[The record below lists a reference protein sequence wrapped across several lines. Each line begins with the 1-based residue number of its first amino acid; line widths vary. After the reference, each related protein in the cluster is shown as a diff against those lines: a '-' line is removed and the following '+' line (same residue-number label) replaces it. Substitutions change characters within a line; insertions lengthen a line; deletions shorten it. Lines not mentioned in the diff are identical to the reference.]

1 MLLLFIILVLVLSIP
16 AVQTSLGKYATKKL
30 NADFGTNINIKKLG
44 LQFNGDIELK
54 NIYIE
59 DHKRDTLINI
69 VELNTSILSFK
80 KLYDN
85 KLTFGDIDII
95 GLTFNLKTYKN
106 ETDTNLDI
114 FVAKFDAKK
123 AEKADKKVSPLLLSS
138 SDLSIYDSE
147 FRLTD
152 ENRDIQQV
160 FVFKDLNINASDFLI
175 LGPDV
180 SARIN
185 KFSFKDTR
193 GVEVKNLTTNFKYT
207 LQDMTFDFL
216 QIKTENSILKG
227 DLKFEYNREDLKYF
241 ADSVKVYATFID
253 SKIALDELNRF
264 YSEFGKN
271 QNATLNV
278 TLFGTLNNL
287 TASNLILNTSRE
299 TIIDGHIHFK
309 NMFNKEKDNFVM
321 DANFNRLSSTYKDL
335 KALLPNVL
343 GKSLPSFLDAFGKF
357 TISGKTVVTSK
368 IVKADIDIDTKLGY
382 IISNLEMNNIDEINN
397 ASYKGNIVLDD
408 FYLGI
413 LMNDPKVGKVSVN
426 LDVEGKGFTKQHLN
440 TFVTG
445 DVYNLEYN
453 NYSYNDIVVSG
464 NIQDMIFNG
473 DLVVNDKNLDLQFNG
488 LVNFSKDINNYDFT
502 ADVKYAN
509 LNAINFVSKDS
520 ISIFKGQV
528 KMNMKGT
535 NLDNA
540 QGNVSFNNTLYKN
553 QNDEYYFKDF
563 SISSH
568 FEADIRYININ
579 SPDIIEGSL
588 NGKFKFKEVTKLLE
602 NSLGNIYTNYIPHE
616 LTSDQFINFNFK
628 IYNKIA
634 DVFYPDLKLGSNTFI
649 KGRVE
654 SNAKNFNLTFK
665 SPQIQLENYF
675 AENIQLKIDNK
686 NPLFNTYI
694 EVDSINTK
702 YYNTSK
708 FSLINVTLKD
718 TLFIKTEFKGG
729 KSNKDN
735 FDLNLYYTI
744 NEDNKSVFGF
754 KKSKIEFKSNLW
766 YVNEEKNHSNKIE
779 FDRYF
784 QNVKI
789 DDLRLSHFKEE
800 IELSGIIRD
809 SSYKNINL
817 NFKDVELAKITPRID
832 SLALAG
838 NVNGKLN
845 VQQQNDIYLPESNI
859 TIDDFKVNNF
869 NLGSFK
875 ANIIGNES
883 LTNYNVNIT
892 LKEDENESLSVIGNI
907 DVSEKNSTLDL
918 DINFNKFILNPLNP
932 FGQGAITNIR
942 GEIVGNARVTGRLQ
956 RPQINGQLSL
966 DKGGLSIPYLN
977 IDYAF
982 DDNTTI
988 NLKQQSFIF
997 TNAGLTDTEYF
1008 SKSFLSGNINHVN
1021 FSKWSLGLSIDTN
1034 RLLVLNTSDS
1044 EDVLYF
1050 GTAFVSGNINVTG
1063 PTDQL
1068 VIKADVTTQEGTVF
1082 KIPLNN
1088 SETFGDHSY
1097 IHFLSPEEKEA
1108 RLKGEVIVLERIK
1121 GLELDFD
1128 LSVNDNAE
1136 IEIVIDKD
1144 TGSSIKGNGN
1154 GVVLAQINT
1163 NGKFNMYGDFI
1174 VDEGI
1179 YNFVYGGLIQ
1189 KEFKVEQG
1197 GTLVW
1202 EGDPLKAQINIK
1214 AVYDGIEANPSIL
1227 LDNPINRSIPVA
1239 VEIHLTGSLEKPDP
1253 IFNLSFPN
1261 VNTTLNSE
1269 LNYRLD
1275 DNESRQFQALSLLAT
1290 GSFTNQLRIDQQAIY
1305 GNLAERATAI
1315 LNSFFSDS
1323 DGKLNVG
1330 LDLQLAQNTI
1340 DYETD
1345 SRVGVTLSTKLNNRI
1360 LINGKVG
1367 VPIGG
1372 VSETVVAGD
1381 FEIEVLLNEDGNF
1394 SMKFFNREN
1403 DIRNFGEEIGYTQG
1417 IGLSYNVEFDNFK
1430 ELLGK
1435 IFKGNKK
1442 PKAEMAKIEEDK
1454 EASLPEHHSFKKKDT
1469 KRQ

>member
-1 MLLLFIILVLVLSIP
+1 MLILSIP
-16 AVQTSLGKYATKKL
+16 AVQTSLGKYATEKL
-30 NADFGTNINIKKLG
+30 NEDFGTNINIEKVG
-44 LQFNGDIELK
+44 LQLNGDVELK
-54 NIYIE
+54 NILIE
-59 DHKRDTLINI
+59 DYKQDTLISI

-95 GLTFNLKTYKN
+95 GLTFNLKTYEG
-106 ETDTNLDI
+106 ETETNLDI
-114 FVAKFDAKK
+114 FVAKFDKEKPKK
-123 AEKADKKVSPLLLSS
+123 AEKKVNTFLLSS
-138 SDLSIYDSE
+138 SDLSIYNSE
-147 FRLTD
+147 FKLTD
-152 ENRDIQQV
+152 ENRDMQQV
-160 FVFKDLNINASDFLI
+160 FVFKDLNINATDFLI

-185 KFSFKDTR
+185 KFSFNDTR

-207 LQDMTFDFL
+207 LQDMTFNFL

-227 DLKFEYNREDLKYF
+227 DLKFEYDRKDLQYF
-241 ADSVKVYATFID
+241 ADSVKVNATFID

-264 YSEFGKN
+264 YNEFGKK
-271 QNATLNV
+271 QSATFNV
-278 TLFGTLNNL
+278 VLFGTLNNL

-299 TIIDGHIHFK
+299 TLIDGTINFK

-343 GKSLPSFLDAFGKF
+343 GKSLPSSLDAFGKF
-357 TISGKTVVTSK
+357 TINGKTVVTSK
-368 IVKADIDIDTKLGY
+368 TVKADIDIDTKLGY
-382 IISNLEMNNIDEINN
+382 IITNLEMNNIDEIDN
-397 ASYKGNIVLDD
+397 ASYKGNIALDN
-408 FYLGI
+408 FNLGI
-413 LMNDPKVGKVSVN
+413 LMNNPKVGKISVN
-426 LDVEGKGFTKQHLN
+426 LDVVGKGFTKQLLN
-440 TFVTG
+440 TFVEG
-445 DVYNLEYN
+445 DIYNLEYN
-453 NYSYNDIVVSG
+453 NYSYDDIMVSG

-473 DLVVNDKNLDLQFNG
+473 NLVANDKNLDLQFNG
-488 LVNFSKDINNYDFT
+488 LVDFSKDINNYDF
-502 ADVKYAN
+502 AANVKYAN

-520 ISIFKGQV
+520 ISVFKGLV

-535 NLDNA
+535 NFDNA

-568 FEADIRYININ
+568 FEEDIRHIDIN

-588 NGKFKFKEVTKLLE
+588 NGKFKFKEVVKLLE
-602 NSLGNIYTNYIPHE
+602 NSLGNIYTNYVPHE
-616 LTSDQFINFNFK
+616 LASDQFINFNFK

-634 DVFYPDLKLGSNTFI
+634 DVFYPDLNLGSNTFI

-665 SPQIQLENYF
+665 SPQIRLENYF
-675 AENIQLKIDNK
+675 ADNIQLKIDNK
-686 NPLFNTYI
+686 NPLFNTYV

-702 YYNTSK
+702 YYNASK

-744 NEDNKSVFGF
+744 NEDNKSIFGF
-754 KKSKIEFKSNLW
+754 KKSKIEFKNNLW
-766 YVNEEKNHSNKIE
+766 YVNEAKNHSNKIE

-784 QNVKI
+784 QNIKI
-789 DDLRLSHFKEE
+789 DDLRLSHFREE

-832 SLALAG
+832 SLALGG
-838 NVNGKLN
+838 NVNGKLI
-845 VQQQNDIYLPESNI
+845 VQQQNSIYLPESNI

-883 LTNYNVNIT
+883 LTNYNVNVT
-892 LKEDENESLSVIGNI
+892 LKEDENESLSVVGNI
-907 DVSEKNSTLDL
+907 DVSGKNSTLDL
-918 DINFNKFILNPLNP
+918 DIGFNKFILNPLNP
-932 FGQGAITNIR
+932 FGGGVITNIR
-942 GEIVGNARVTGRLQ
+942 GEVAGNARVTGRLQ
-956 RPQINGQLSL
+956 RPQINGQLNL
-966 DKGGLSIPYLN
+966 DKGGLSLPYLN

-982 DDNTTI
+982 EDNTAITL
-988 NLKQQSFIF
+988 NTSKQQSFVF
-997 TNAGLTDTEYF
+997 NNARLFDSEYF
-1008 SKSFLSGNINHVN
+1008 SNATLSGSINHVN
-1021 FSKWSLGLSIDTN
+1021 FSKWSLGLTLNSS

-1044 EDVLYF
+1044 EDALYF
-1050 GTAFVSGNINVTG
+1050 GTAFVGGNINING

-1068 VIKADVTTQEGTVF
+1068 VIKANVVSEKGTVF
-1082 KIPLNN
+1082 KIPLNDAD
-1088 SETFGDHSY
+1088 TFGDHSY
-1097 IHFLSPEEKEA
+1097 IHFLSREEKEA
-1108 RLKGEVIVLERIK
+1108 RLKGELIVIEHIK

-1128 LSVNDNAE
+1128 LEVDENAE

-1144 TGSSIKGNGN
+1144 TGSSIKGRGN
-1154 GVVLAQINT
+1154 GVLLAQINT
-1163 NGKFNMYGDFI
+1163 NGKFNMFGDFI
-1174 VDEGI
+1174 VEDGV

-1189 KEFKVEQG
+1189 KEFNVEQG

-1214 AVYDGIEANPSIL
+1214 AVYDGIQANPSIL
-1227 LDNPINRSIPVA
+1227 LDNPINRSIPVE
-1239 VEIHLTGSLEKPDP
+1239 VEIHLTGELEKPDP
-1253 IFNLSFPN
+1253 IFNLSFPS

-1275 DNESRQFQALSLLAT
+1275 DNESMQFQALSLLAT

-1305 GNLAERATAI
+1305 GNLAERASAI

-1323 DGKLNVG
+1323 DGKLQLG
-1330 LDLQLAQNTI
+1330 LDYQIGENRPEYQ
-1340 DYETD
+1340 TD
-1345 SRVGVTLSTKLNNRI
+1345 DRLGVTLSTKLNDRI

-1372 VSETVVAGD
+1372 VNETVVAGD

-1403 DIRNFGEEIGYTQG
+1403 SIRNFGEQIGYTQG
-1417 IGLSYNVEFDNFK
+1417 MGISYNVEFDNFK
-1430 ELLGK
+1430 ELLAK

-1442 PKAEMAKIEEDK
+1442 PKVEKEKVEEEYK

>member
-1 MLLLFIILVLVLSIP
+1 MLVFSIP
-16 AVQTSLGKYATKKL
+16 AVQTRLGKYATEKL
-30 NADFGTNINIKKLG
+30 NADFGTNINIKKVG

-59 DHKRDTLINI
+59 DHKNDTLINI
-69 VELNTSILSFK
+69 VELNTSVLSFK

-85 KLTFGDIDII
+85 KLTFGSIDVI
-95 GLTFNLKTYKN
+95 GLMLNLKTYKG

-114 FVAKFDAKK
+114 FVAKFDEKEKK
-123 AEKADKKVSPLLLSS
+123 EKKKNTFLLSS

-147 FRLTD
+147 FRLTN

-160 FVFKDLNINASDFLI
+160 FVFKDLNINATDFLI

-185 KFSFKDTR
+185 KFNFKDTR
-193 GVEVKNLTTNFKYT
+193 GVIIKNLTTNFTYT
-207 LQDMTFDFL
+207 LQNMTFDFL
-216 QIKTENSILKG
+216 QIKTANSTLKG
-227 DLKFEYNREDLKYF
+227 NLKFEYNNRKDLQHF
-241 ADSVKVYATFID
+241 ADSVKVNATFID
-253 SKIALDELNRF
+253 SKIALDELNTF
-264 YSEFGKN
+264 YNEFGKN
-271 QNATLNV
+271 QSATFNV
-278 TLFGTLNNL
+278 TFFGTLNNL
-287 TASNLILNTSRE
+287 TASNLVLNTSRE
-299 TIIDGHIHFK
+299 TLIDGTINFK
-309 NMFNKEKDNFVM
+309 NLFNKEKDNFVM
-321 DANFNRLSSTYKDL
+321 DANFNKLSSTYKDL
-335 KALLPNVL
+335 KALLPIVL
-343 GKSLPSFLDAFGKF
+343 GKSLPSFLNAFGKF
-357 TISGKTVVTSK
+357 TINGKTVVTSK
-368 IVKADIDIDTKLGY
+368 TVKADIDIDTKLGY
-382 IISNLEMNNIDEINN
+382 IITNLEMNNINEIDN
-397 ASYKGNIVLDD
+397 ASYKGNIALDD
-408 FYLGI
+408 FNLGDLI
-413 LMNDPKVGKVSVN
+413 NNPKVGKISAN
-426 LDVEGKGFTKQHLN
+426 IDVKGNGFTKQLLN
-440 TFVTG
+440 TFVEG
-445 DVYNLEYN
+445 DIYNLEYL
-453 NYSYNDIVVSG
+453 NYSYSDIVVSG

-473 DLVVNDKNLDLQFNG
+473 DLVVNDKNLDFQFNG
-488 LVNFSKDINNYDFT
+488 LVDFSKDINNYDFT
-502 ADVKYAN
+502 ANVKYAN
-509 LNAINFVSKDS
+509 LNTINFVSKDS

-563 SISSH
+563 SISSY
-568 FEADIRYININ
+568 FEDNIRYININ

-588 NGKFKFKEVTKLLE
+588 NGKFKFKEVVKLLE
-602 NSLGNIYTNYIPHE
+602 NSLGNIYTNYVPHE
-616 LTSDQFINFNFK
+616 LASDQFINFNFK

-665 SPQIQLENYF
+665 SPQIRLENYF
-675 AENIQLKIDNK
+675 AKNIQLKIDNK

-708 FSLINVTLKD
+708 FSLINMTLND

-729 KSNKDN
+729 KYNKDN

-744 NEDNKSVFGF
+744 NEENKSVFGF
-754 KKSKIEFKSNLW
+754 KKSKIVFKNNLW
-766 YVNEEKNHSNKIE
+766 YVNEEKNRSNKIE
-779 FDRYF
+779 FDRF
-784 QNVKI
+784 FRNIKI
-789 DDLRLSHFKEE
+789 DDLRLSHLKEE
-800 IELSGIIRD
+800 IELSGVIRD

-817 NFKDVELAKITPRID
+817 SFKDVELAKITPRID
-832 SLALAG
+832 SLTLAG
-838 NVNGKLN
+838 NVNGKLKL
-845 VQQQNDIYLPESNI
+845 QQQNDIYLPESNVI
-859 TIDDFKVNNF
+859 IDNFKVNNF

-883 LTNYNVNIT
+883 LTNYYVNIV
-892 LKEDENESLSVIGNI
+892 LKDDENESLSVVGNL
-907 DVSEKNSTLDL
+907 DVSGKNSTLEL

-932 FGQGAITNIR
+932 FAGGVITNIR
-942 GEIVGNARVTGRLQ
+942 GEIAGNARVTGRLQ
-956 RPQINGQLSL
+956 KPQISGQLTL
-966 DKGGLSIPYLN
+966 DKAGLSIPYLN

-982 DDNTTI
+982 EDNTVITL
-988 NLKQQSFIF
+988 NTSKQQSFIF
-997 TNAGLTDTEYF
+997 KNAQLRDSEYF
-1008 SKSFLSGNINHVN
+1008 SSATLSGAINHIN
-1021 FSKWSLGLSIDTN
+1021 FSKWSLDISLDSD
-1034 RLLVLNTSDS
+1034 RLLVLNTKDS
-1044 EDVLYF
+1044 EDALYF
-1050 GTAFVSGNINVTG
+1050 GTAFVGGIINIKG

-1068 VIKADVTTQEGTVF
+1068 VINADVKSEKGTVF
-1082 KIPLNN
+1082 KIPLKNA
-1088 SETFGDHSY
+1088 ETFADHSY

-1108 RLKGEVIVLERIK
+1108 RLKGELIVIKPIK

-1128 LSVNDNAE
+1128 LEINKNAE

-1144 TGSSIKGNGN
+1144 TGSSIKGRGN
-1154 GVVLAQINT
+1154 GVLLAQINT
-1163 NGKFNMYGDFI
+1163 NGKFNMFGDFI
-1174 VDEGI
+1174 VEDGV

-1189 KEFKVEQG
+1189 KEFNVEQG

-1214 AVYDGIEANPSIL
+1214 AVYDGIQANPSIL
-1227 LDNPINRSIPVA
+1227 LDNPINRSIPVE
-1239 VEIHLTGSLEKPDP
+1239 VEIHLTGKLEKPDP

-1275 DNESRQFQALSLLAT
+1275 NNESRQFQALSLLAT

-1305 GNLAERATAI
+1305 GNLAERASAI

-1323 DGKLNVG
+1323 DGKL
-1330 LDLQLAQNTI
+1330 QLGV
-1340 DYETD
+1340 DYQIGENRPEYQTD
-1345 SRVGVTLSTKLNNRI
+1345 DRLGVTLSTKINDRI
-1360 LINGKVG
+1360 LFNGKVG

-1372 VSETVVAGD
+1372 VNETVVAGD

-1403 DIRNFGEEIGYTQG
+1403 SIRNFGEQIGYTQG
-1417 IGLSYNVEFDNFK
+1417 MGISYNVEFDNFK

-1442 PKAEMAKIEEDK
+1442 PKVEMTKIEEEDK
-1454 EASLPEHHSFKKKDT
+1454 ETLLPIQHSFKKKDT
-1469 KRQ
+1469 KN

>member
-1 MLLLFIILVLVLSIP
+1 MLVLSIP

-30 NADFGTNINIKKLG
+30 NDDFGTNINIKKVG
-44 LQFNGDIELK
+44 LQFNGDVELK

-59 DHKRDTLINI
+59 DHKNDTLFNI
-69 VELNTSILSFK
+69 IELNTSILSFK
-80 KLYDN
+80 KLYNN
-85 KLTFGDIDII
+85 KLTFGDIDVI
-95 GLTFNLKTYKN
+95 GLTFNLKTYKG
-106 ETDTNLDI
+106 ETDTNLDV
-114 FVAKFDAKK
+114 FVAKFDEEKTEK
-123 AEKADKKVSPLLLSS
+123 AEKKVNTFLLSS

-160 FVFKDLNINASDFLI
+160 FFFKNLNINATDFLI

-185 KFSFKDTR
+185 KFSFNDTR
-193 GVEVKNLTTNFKYT
+193 GVEVKNLTTNFTYT
-207 LQDMTFDFL
+207 LQGMTFDFL
-216 QIKTENSILKG
+216 QIKTANSILKG
-227 DLKFEYNREDLKYF
+227 DLKFEYNREDLQYF
-241 ADSVKVYATFID
+241 ADSVKVNATFID

-271 QNATLNV
+271 QSAMLNV

-287 TASNLILNTSRE
+287 TASNLNLNTSRE
-299 TIIDGHIHFK
+299 TLIDGTINFK
-309 NMFNKEKDNFVM
+309 NLFNKEKDNFVM

-335 KALLPNVL
+335 KAMLPNVL
-343 GKSLPSFLDAFGKF
+343 GKSLPSSLDALGKF
-357 TISGKTVVTSK
+357 TINGKSVVTSK
-368 IVKADIDIDTKLGY
+368 TVRADIDIETKLGY
-382 IISNLEMNNIDEINN
+382 IISDLEINNIDNIDN
-397 ASYKGNIVLDD
+397 ASYRGNIALDD
-408 FYLGI
+408 FNLGAFI
-413 LMNDPKVGKVSVN
+413 NDSKVEKISVN
-426 LDVEGKGFTKQHLN
+426 LDVEGKGFTKQLLN
-440 TFVTG
+440 TFVKG
-445 DVYNLEYN
+445 DIYNLEYN

-464 NIQDMIFNG
+464 NIQNMIFNG
-473 DLVVNDKNLDLQFNG
+473 NLVTNDKNLDLQFKG
-488 LVNFSKDINNYDFT
+488 LVDFSKNINNYDFY
-502 ADVKYAN
+502 ANVNYAN

-528 KMNMKGT
+528 TMNMKGT

-540 QGNVSFNNTLYKN
+540 QGNISFKNTLYKN
-553 QNDEYYFKDF
+553 QNDEYYFTDF
-563 SISSH
+563 SVSSH
-568 FEADIRYININ
+568 FEDNIRYIDIN

-588 NGKFKFKEVTKLLE
+588 YGKFKFRDAAKLLE

-616 LTSDQFINFNFK
+616 LASDQFINFNFK

-634 DVFYPDLKLGSNTFI
+634 EVFYPDLKLGSNTFI
-649 KGRVE
+649 RGRVE
-654 SNAKNFNLTFK
+654 SDAKNFNLTFK
-665 SPQIQLENYF
+665 APQVRLENYF

-686 NPLFNTYI
+686 NPLFNTYV

-744 NEDNKSVFGF
+744 NEENKSVFGF
-754 KKSKIEFKSNLW
+754 KKSKIEFKNNLW
-766 YVNEEKNHSNKIE
+766 YVNEDKNRSNKIE

-784 QNVKI
+784 QNIKI
-789 DDLRLSHFKEE
+789 DDLRLSHLKEE

-809 SSYKNINL
+809 SSYKNIDL

-832 SLALAG
+832 SLSLAG

-845 VQQQNDIYLPESNI
+845 LQQQNGVYLPESNVV
-859 TIDDFKVNNF
+859 IDNFKINNF

-883 LTNYNVNIT
+883 LTNYDVNIT
-892 LKEDENESLSVIGNI
+892 LKDDTNETLSVVGNL
-907 DVSEKNSTLDL
+907 DVSGKNSTLDL

-932 FGQGAITNIR
+932 FGAGVITNIR
-942 GEIVGNARVTGRLQ
+942 GEIDGNAKVTGRLQ
-956 RPQINGQLSL
+956 RPQINGQLTL
-966 DKGGLSIPYLN
+966 DKAGLSIPYLN

-982 DDNTTI
+982 QDDTEIDLNTT
-988 NLKQQSFIF
+988 KQQSFIF
-997 TNAGLTDTEYF
+997 KNALLRDSEYF
-1008 SKSFLSGNINHVN
+1008 SSATLSGAINHIN
-1021 FSKWSLGLSIDTN
+1021 FSKWSLDLSIDSD
-1034 RLLVLNTSDS
+1034 RLLVLNTNDS
-1044 EDVLYF
+1044 EDALYF
-1050 GTAFVSGNINVTG
+1050 GTAFVGGNINIKG

-1068 VIKADVTTQEGTVF
+1068 VIKANVVSEEGTVF
-1082 KIPLNN
+1082 KIPLNDAD
-1088 SETFGDHSY
+1088 SFGDHSY

-1108 RLKGEVIVLERIK
+1108 RLKGELIVLDHIK

-1128 LSVNDNAE
+1128 LEVNENAE

-1144 TGSSIKGNGN
+1144 TGSSIRGRGN
-1154 GVVLAQINT
+1154 GVILAQINT

-1174 VDEGI
+1174 ADEGV

-1214 AVYDGIEANPSIL
+1214 AVYDGIQANPSIL
-1227 LDNPINRSIPVA
+1227 LDNPINRSIPVE
-1239 VEIHLTGSLEKPDP
+1239 VEIHLTGELEKPDP
-1253 IFNLSFPN
+1253 IFNLSFPS

-1275 DNESRQFQALSLLAT
+1275 DNESMQFQALSLLAT

-1305 GNLAERATAI
+1305 GNLAERASAI

-1323 DGKLNVG
+1323 DGILQLG
-1330 LDLQLAQNTI
+1330 LDYQIGENRPEYQ
-1340 DYETD
+1340 TD
-1345 SRVGVTLSTKLNNRI
+1345 DRLGVTLSTKLNDRI

-1372 VSETVVAGD
+1372 VNETVVAGD

-1403 DIRNFGEEIGYTQG
+1403 SIRNFGEQIGYTQG
-1417 IGLSYNVEFDNFK
+1417 MGISYNVEFDNLK

-1442 PKAEMAKIEEDK
+1442 SKEEK
-1454 EASLPEHHSFKKKDT
+1454 KKPEEAYNKNPLPEHHSFKEKDT
-1469 KRQ
+1469 KN